1 MKKLTR
7 KQASTIFK
15 ARTRMIKV
23 KGNYKNGYPDLTC
36 RACQKDHETQ
46 AHVLYECKK
55 LNPDTPI
62 SDMTETCTNEN
73 NPDITILNNLINP
86 DNPETYMTDTET
98 LDIFDENPETLRPL
112 AKRIN
117 DTLDELMR
125 YDK

>member
-1 MKKLTR
+1 MSAKSSTLTPP
-7 KQASTIFK
+7 
-15 ARTRMIKV
+15 
-23 KGNYKNGYPDLTC
+23 YL
-36 RACQKDHETQ
+36 
-46 AHVLYECKK
+46 
-55 LNPDTPI
+55 
-62 SDMTETCTNEN
+62 TETCTNEN
-73 NPDITILNNLINP
+73 NPDMTILNNLINP